1 MRMLAV
7 QKPENK
13 WYKMLRR
20 DNIRAKNILEYTV
33 INNVLNISDTDRLK

>member
-13 WYKMLRR
+13 WHKMLRR
-20 DNIRAKNILEYTV
+20 DNIRAKNILEYTA